1 MFGVLCVCFGFIF
14 LINVVFDF
22 EDGDFWLLGGFM
34 ENEGIVFIY
43 YNGCWGSICDRGW
56 DIRDGN
62 VVCY

>member
-1 MFGVLCVCFGFIF
+1 
-14 LINVVFDF
+14 
-22 EDGDFWLLGGFM
+22 M